1 MIREQGLSRDVR
13 PGDGFGVG
21 LLASNPGDAAVTL
34 TPGQILGGIIA
45 GATLTVGRAYTMP
58 LAATFAAA
66 VPEMSI
72 GDTFLLLVNALGNT
86 ITMTTNTGWT
96 LTGTL
101 TVATATSRFFL
112 ITRTG
117 AATFAMVGL

>member
-1 MIREQGLSRDVR
+1 MVREQGLSRDAR
-13 PGDGFGVG
+13 PGDGFGTG

-34 TPGQILGGIIA
+34 TPGQILGGVIA
-45 GATLTVGRAYTMP
+45 GVITAGRAYTMP

-72 GDTFLLLVNALGNT
+72 GDSFLLLVNALGNT